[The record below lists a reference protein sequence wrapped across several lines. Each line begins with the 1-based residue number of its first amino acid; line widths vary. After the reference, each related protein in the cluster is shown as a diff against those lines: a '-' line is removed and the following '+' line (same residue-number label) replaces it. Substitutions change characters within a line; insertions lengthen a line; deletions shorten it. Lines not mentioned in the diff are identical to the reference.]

1 MTAPDEALASAL
13 AADLDPDLVRAYAQ
27 FAIRTRS
34 PVARRVLGAAGEHA
48 ARGRAIALSGEPE
61 AYQHGLA
68 ALDAVVAEHGVA
80 SLTDDVLT
88 TWAQLLL
95 RHGRDEELAALLA
108 DPDLGFS
115 DIGRWALRTDLLN
128 PHRLATARP
137 GAAGSDPATAEE
149 HWLDVFNEVH
159 AEDGLEPIRLLTG
172 EGGDTPFRRLT
183 APVTDHVDGE
193 LVTVVMSA
201 YNPDR
206 DLLMAVRSVLEQTWR
221 NLELL
226 IVDDASAADTHPVL
240 DEAESLDPRVRVV
253 RAPHNRGTY
262 EARNLALSIARGR
275 WITFHDSDDWAHP
288 RRVEH
293 QVRHLLDSP
302 TVLANRTWTLRAYA
316 DLSMTFIGY
325 PARRLNASSLLFD
338 RLQVTR
344 LIGGFDATRK
354 SGDIELPLRLA
365 AARPGSLHDLT
376 HPAPLAITQLRAS
389 SLSRGDSLPGWIR
402 WDRLAY
408 RDSYR
413 EWHRQIA
420 SGRLS
425 PVLPAPSGRP
435 FPLPLPS
442 WAPDRASTDETT
454 RWDVVV
460 LGDLRWKAHGARRSL
475 GVART
480 TAQSGLR
487 TAMAHGEAHRPLSG
501 KLSVLVAGL
510 PEDMRMG
517 RLALT
522 DLHEADECDVLV
534 VTEPASLLH
543 LDDAR
548 MRARQ
553 VLVVADDP
561 VPDGWSVAA
570 IDRRCEDLF
579 GVLPQW
585 GGPDLVHDPADGISP
600 VRRDVPADRWCDVD
614 LSTVTGGEW
623 MRVGPLTAPRPLD
636 RRRMGTTVRSTVVM
650 GHHLADSPR
659 RWPSLPEDVRAACPS
674 ELALSPDPA
683 ATPVPIELHGLQGLK
698 TPLTALELDMRP
710 PTWVS
715 FAGKNL
721 TPREFLS
728 HIDVWVY
735 FGEWDAIAQIAAL
748 EALAAGLPCV
758 LGPEAAVSALQGPV
772 RCVPPERAREAMEDL
787 LSQPQTERSSA
798 ELRQADWS
806 RALRQLLPAGRVESS
821 TSS

>member
-1 MTAPDEALASAL
+1 MDTPDESLASAL
-13 AADLDPDLVRAYAQ
+13 AAGLDPEMVHAYAQ

-34 PVARRVLGAAGEHA
+34 PLARRVLGAAGEHA
-48 ARGRAIALSGEPE
+48 ARGRVIALSGEPD
-61 AYQHGLA
+61 AYRHGLT
-68 ALDAVVAEHGVA
+68 ALDAVVAEHGIE
-80 SLTDDVLT
+80 SLSDGVLT

-95 RHGRDEELAALLA
+95 RHDRDDELAALLA
-108 DPDLGFS
+108 EPDLGFS
-115 DIGRWALRTDLLN
+115 AIGRWALRTDLLN
-128 PHRLATARP
+128 PHRTATAQHR
-137 GAAGSDPATAEE
+137 AVGSGPATTEE
-149 HWLDVFNEVH
+149 QWLGVFNEVY
-159 AEDGLEPIRLLTG
+159 AEDDLEPIRLRAD
-172 EGGDTPFRRLT
+172 EGGDPPFRRLT

-206 DLLMAVRSVLEQTWR
+206 DLLMAVRSVLEQSWR

-226 IVDDASAADTHPVL
+226 IVDDASTADAHAIL
-240 DEAESLDPRVRVV
+240 DEAEALDPRVRVV

-288 RRVEH
+288 RRVEL

-316 DLSMTFIGY
+316 DLSMTFVGY

-338 RLQVTR
+338 RVQVTQ

-354 SGDIELPLRLA
+354 SGDIELPLRLTA
-365 AARPGSLHDLT
+365 VRPGSLHDLL
-376 HPAPLAITQLRAS
+376 HPAPLAITQLRS
-389 SLSRGDSLPGWIR
+389 GSLSRGDSLPGWIR
-402 WDRLAY
+402 WDRLTY

-413 EWHRQIA
+413 EWHRQITA
-420 SGRLS
+420 RRMS
-425 PVLPAPSGRP
+425 PVLPTSSGRP
-435 FPLPLPS
+435 FPLPRPS
-442 WAPDRASTDETT
+442 WAPDRASTDDTT
-454 RWDVVV
+454 QWDVVV
-460 LGDLRWKAHGARRSL
+460 LGDLRWKADGARRSL

-480 TAQSGLR
+480 AAQSGLR

-501 KLSVLVAGL
+501 KLSVLVSGL
-510 PEDMRMG
+510 AEDMRLG
-517 RLALT
+517 HLGVT
-522 DLHEADECDVLV
+522 DLHEEDECDLLV

-543 LDDAR
+543 LD
-548 MRARQ
+548 RAHLQ
-553 VLVVADDP
+553 VREILIVADEP
-561 VPDGWSVAA
+561 VPDGWSVATL
-570 IDRRCEDLF
+570 DRRCQDLF
-579 GVLPQW
+579 GALPRW
-585 GGPDLVHDPADGISP
+585 GGPDLAHGSTDAASP
-600 VRRDVPADRWCDVD
+600 VRRGVPHDRWCDTD
-614 LSTVTGGEW
+614 LSVVTGGEW

-636 RRRMGTTVRSTVVM
+636 RRRMGTLLRSTVVM
-650 GHHLADSPR
+650 GHHVADSPR
-659 RWPSLPEDVRAACPS
+659 RWPTSAQEIHAAYPD
-674 ELALSPDPA
+674 ELVLSPDGATTPA
-683 ATPVPIELHGLQGLK
+683 ELHGLQGLN
-698 TPLTALELDMRP
+698 TPRTVLELDMRP

-735 FGEWDAIAQIAAL
+735 FGQWDTIAQIAAL

-806 RALRQLLPAGRVESS
+806 RALHQLLPSDRLEFS
-821 TSS
+821 TVS